1 MCRIQLNYRNKT
13 AINKISECINIIN
26 KDFFLSI
33 VKRPGANF
41 LLYSLL
47 SAFALFFSLS
57 FHYYKMCV
65 LQLFFWRVI
74 TLCKDERTCINMQ
87 THIQVI
93 IHIIAN
99 NKEDE
104 SFLLYYEICFH
115 RKFLRILHIIKQFFF
130 RVFFLCL
137 FLDILRRI
145 SAVQKT
151 EYRIIFTS
159 TELFVV
165 DHEKEEIS

>member
-1 MCRIQLNYRNKT
+1 
-13 AINKISECINIIN
+13 
-26 KDFFLSI
+26 
-33 VKRPGANF
+33 
-41 LLYSLL
+41 
-47 SAFALFFSLS
+47 
-57 FHYYKMCV
+57 
-65 LQLFFWRVI
+65 
-74 TLCKDERTCINMQ
+74 MQ

-115 RKFLRILHIIKQFFF
+115 RKFLRILNIIKQFFF

-165 DHEKEEIS
+165 DREKEEIS